1 MTIRKTLLRA
11 FLLVGVV
18 PAILLAALTFVKAR
32 EAMQAEI
39 DHGLASQADAIASD
53 INKILFER
61 LQNAATWS
69 SLDVAQDLQ
78 VQDVDKRFSN
88 FLAKL
93 KNGYGGV
100 YRELYAIGRNGQ
112 IIASSEP
119 AKLGQRL
126 PTPTPAWRSLSLA
139 GAQLTLN
146 LPQHVDKHASLTIR
160 APIASQFA
168 NEHLGELVLEYDWSQ
183 IDAMLDRSATG
194 GRMIALIDTRGQVY
208 AASTRLRETGLLNGK
223 ALAEWLPATQAAG
236 AFTHTGGP
244 VWHSS
249 VLVGV
254 GRPQGFAGFPGLGLS
269 VLVIQPLD
277 EALAPIHRM
286 AIISLSILAAL
297 LIATLAAA
305 SWVSGAIARPI
316 VALTNF
322 TRQYKNDSS
331 TQMALPA
338 ATGEVEELGKAFA
351 QMIRDIEQSRHK
363 LVRASKLAVVG
374 EMSSV
379 IAHEVRTPLGIL
391 RSSAQILRRDPGI
404 SAESR
409 ELTGFIESETERL
422 NRLVSAM
429 LDSARPRALSKTPV
443 DLHQLIHHSS
453 VLLAAQIEKRQI
465 RLSEQLDAANPIIE
479 CDAEQITQV
488 LLNLILN
495 GLQILAAGGQIRI
508 STHDSPEQFCIAI
521 SDDGPG
527 IPAEERSRIFEAFFF
542 RREGG
547 VGLGLA
553 IVQQIITAHGGDIE
567 ADESELGGAR
577 FTIRLPRQTQPEL
590 KD

>member
-1 MTIRKTLLRA
+1 VTIRKTLLRA

-18 PAILLAALTFVKAR
+18 PAILLAAMAFVKAR

-39 DHGLASQADAIASD
+39 DHGLVTQADAIASD

-93 KNGYGGV
+93 KKGYGGV
-100 YRELYAIGRNGQ
+100 YREMYAVGTNGR
-112 IIASSEP
+112 IIASSTP
-119 AKLGQRL
+119 AALGQH
-126 PTPTPAWRSLSLA
+126 PVAAHAWQALSLA
-139 GAQLTLN
+139 GAQLTLD
-146 LPQHVDKHASLTIR
+146 LPQREASHASLAIR
-160 APIASQFA
+160 APIDSQFA
-168 NEHLGELVLEYDWSQ
+168 NQRLGELVLEYDWGQ
-183 IDAMLDRSATG
+183 IDAMLDRSATD
-194 GRMIALIDTRGQVY
+194 GRMIALIDSNGQVF
-208 AASTRLRETGLLNGK
+208 AASSRLRETGLLTGK
-223 ALAEWLPATQAAG
+223 ALAAWLPAIQAAT
-236 AFTHTGGP
+236 AVTHSGSP
-244 VWHSS
+244 VWPSP
-249 VLVGV
+249 VLVGA
-254 GRPQGFAGFPGLGLS
+254 GRPQSFAGFSGLGLS

-286 AIISLSILAAL
+286 ALISLTILLAL
-297 LIATLAAA
+297 LIATLLAA
-305 SWVSGAIARPI
+305 SWVSSAIARPI
-316 VALTNF
+316 VALTTF
-322 TRQYKNDSS
+322 TRAYKNDSS
-331 TQMALPA
+331 AQMELPA
-338 ATGEVEELGKAFA
+338 ATGEVAELGAAFT
-351 QMIRDIEQSRHK
+351 QMMQDIEQSRHK
-363 LVRASKLAVVG
+363 LIRASKLAVVG

-404 SAESR
+404 SPESR
-409 ELTGFIESETERL
+409 ELIGFIESETERL

-429 LDSARPRALSKTPV
+429 LDSARPRALSKTPT
-443 DLHQLIHHSS
+443 DLHQIIHHSTS
-453 VLLAAQIEKRQI
+453 LLAAQIEKHQI
-465 RLSEQLDAANPIIE
+465 RLSEQLEAANPVLE

-495 GLQILAAGGQIRI
+495 GLQILTTGGQIRI
-508 STHDSPEQFCIAI
+508 ASHDSADQFVIEI

-527 IPAEERSRIFEAFFF
+527 IPAEERSRIFEAFFL

-553 IVQQIITAHGGDIE
+553 IVQQIITAHGGDI
-567 ADESELGGAR
+567 AAGESELGGAR
-577 FTIRLPRQTQPEL
+577 FTIRLPRHTEQAL